1 MTTRWR
7 CICAYDG
14 TDFSGWQKQPSG
26 DSVQDKIEMGL
37 EKIFQH
43 SIRTIGAGRTDAGVH
58 AKGQV
63 FHFDADWKHGPEKM
77 LQALRSHLPVG
88 ISPRALSV
96 VRPNFHAQISAKGKI
111 YRYRCVFGWAMPQ
124 EDRFVLSLKNR
135 KLDFTKMKAASVDL
149 IGTHDFSSFA
159 ASRGNEKEE
168 SSVRTV
174 WDIRILNR
182 ARSVD
187 IVVWGGG
194 FLYKMV
200 RSIAG
205 ALLDVGAGKIE
216 PFEIKEMLEAKKRT
230 ERVVSAPAKGLCL
243 EKVFYRSPVSK

>member
-1 MTTRWR
+1 
-7 CICAYDG
+7 
-14 TDFSGWQKQPSG
+14 
-26 DSVQDKIEMGL
+26 
-37 EKIFQH
+37 
-43 SIRTIGAGRTDAGVH
+43 
-58 AKGQV
+58 
-63 FHFDADWKHGPEKM
+63 
-77 LQALRSHLPVG
+77 
-88 ISPRALSV
+88 
-96 VRPNFHAQISAKGKI
+96 
-111 YRYRCVFGWAMPQ
+111 
-124 EDRFVLSLKNR
+124 
-135 KLDFTKMKAASVDL
+135 MKAASVDL

-159 ASRGNEKEE
+159 ASRGNEKDE

-216 PFEIKEMLEAKKRT
+216 PFEIKEMLEAKKRI

-243 EKVFYRSPVSK
+243 DKVFYRSPVSK